1 MTYAIWKR
9 NFIKNPEHS
18 LYINDLDPFF
28 GGQLR
33 HMTEQ
38 YNRMRHGEL
47 LGTPLTA
54 KKVLDGRQKNR
65 YHTTCDNA
73 EPADKKRAFSFVA

>member
-1 MTYAIWKR
+1 
-9 NFIKNPEHS
+9 
-18 LYINDLDPFF
+18 
-28 GGQLR
+28 
-33 HMTEQ
+33 MTEQ

-73 EPADKKRAFSFVA
+73 EPADKKRAFSFAAQTRNAAKTLVSAGQC